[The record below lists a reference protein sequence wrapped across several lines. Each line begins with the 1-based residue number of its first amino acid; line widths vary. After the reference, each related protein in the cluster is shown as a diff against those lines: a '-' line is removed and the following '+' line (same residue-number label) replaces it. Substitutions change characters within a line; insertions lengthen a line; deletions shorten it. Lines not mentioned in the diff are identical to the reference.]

1 MCIDVETQR
10 SPKMA
15 FCRSFLRSSALS
27 SSVKWK
33 LGGRFSD
40 FGKNT
45 QCLTFRRELYFKIS
59 GLGVDSER
67 GSDCQRDNM
76 LLASAFLDKRKV
88 ELEPVEGATLAGR
101 FGRQVVRSEPLY
113 EEGGGN
119 QKDKERER

>member
-1 MCIDVETQR
+1 M
-10 SPKMA
+10 
-15 FCRSFLRSSALS
+15 
-27 SSVKWK
+27 
-33 LGGRFSD
+33 
-40 FGKNT
+40 
-45 QCLTFRRELYFKIS
+45 S

-67 GSDCQRDNM
+67 ESDCQRDNM

-88 ELEPVEGATLAGR
+88 EQEGATLAGR